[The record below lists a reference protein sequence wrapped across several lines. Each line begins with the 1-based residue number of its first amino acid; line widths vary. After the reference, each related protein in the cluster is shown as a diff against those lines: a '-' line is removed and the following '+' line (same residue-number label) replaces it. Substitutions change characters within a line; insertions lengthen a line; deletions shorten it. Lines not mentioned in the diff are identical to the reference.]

1 MNNSCQLS
9 KTIMSTVQL
18 SKEAKKVCGCGVASC
33 EKKIQ
38 IKRPLMNS
46 SIIEHCNRLKSF
58 FLFFLFW
65 RAAKSAVFIQNSIIN
80 ITSSIFLFFLLFLH
94 HSCILNLKRPSPSFL
109 SSIVLFL
116 KSFFLGKTSS
126 SSRQIREFLGFVM
139 TFSQKQ
145 K

>member
-80 ITSSIFLFFLLFLH
+80 ITSSIFFLLFLH
-94 HSCILNLKRPSPSFL
+94 HSCILNLKKAFSFL
-109 SSIVLFL
+109 PFFHS
-116 KSFFLGKTSS
+116 SFFKIFFSGKNFIIVKTDQ
-126 SSRQIREFLGFVM
+126 RIFRLRHDFFTEIEVR
-139 TFSQKQ
+139 
-145 K
+145 